1 MASRPRLDRSS
12 LRLREWPAVD
22 DRALGDEV
30 RATFRDRRE
39 ALQAYANGALIAD
52 IEAGGVDRRTLR
64 RLLQRAQQPHAD
76 GRIWGWRALVPQARV
91 KTYERQQAPKV
102 LVHGKAGNAGA
113 FSQLLDRF
121 PELEE
126 SLRRELTSAVTLVPG
141 GEHGRLKG
149 VKAAAERFQGRCR
162 ALGLTA
168 RDYPLNQKDKAVR
181 SLART
186 LRGWLDDDVA
196 LAARAAGA
204 LVKPSS
210 ALRSAP
216 ERAALLAFD
225 TVEFDAHKMD
235 LRLKVVDVDPA
246 GGEQVREI
254 ERVWLLAIIDVATRC
269 ILGWNLSLARE
280 CDRFDVVETIRRALV
295 PQSPPAVTLPGLR
308 LQPGGGLVSHS
319 IDATRYACW
328 RQMRLDNAR
337 AHLATTSLDVLCET
351 LGSTADFGP
360 AYHPDD
366 RPFIERFFGTV
377 TQSLSKRLPGAL
389 PGADGARASLAR
401 LRNAK
406 DGLRLLVTVQ
416 ELEELLAVAIW
427 NYHGTPH
434 AGLGGQTPLE
444 VMQRHVLG
452 DPANGLPPMR
462 LRQLPPLMQQHPA
475 LLHDPVHC
483 RVHANLSRGQRPY
496 ITYMHVRYTSK
507 QLAASQALVGQQLR
521 VHVDPRDLRQL
532 TAVTEAGHILEPLV
546 ASSIWRLEPH
556 SLWLRR
562 EFFKAKRARE
572 LNAND
577 GGNPIEAF
585 VEQRRRQAAK
595 RKRSASDLAR
605 IQQVRRHGQ
614 PALPEAADALAAS
627 AAVAVA
633 VAGSSSALDQLA
645 TGPVKAKKLRIRSG
659 FAR

>member
-1 MASRPRLDRSS
+1 MANRARPDRHS
-12 LRLREWPAVD
+12 LRTREWPALDERVLD
-22 DRALGDEV
+22 EGVKAL
-30 RATFRDRRE
+30 FRRRRD
-39 ALQAYANGALIAD
+39 ALQAYANGARIAD
-52 IEAGGVDRRTLR
+52 IESDGVDRRTLR
-64 RLLQRAQQPHAD
+64 RLLQRALQPHPD
-76 GRIWGWRALVPQARV
+76 GRIWGWRALVPQVRV
-91 KTYERQQAPKV
+91 KAYERQVAPKV
-102 LVHGKAGNAGA
+102 LVHSKAGNAGS
-113 FSQLLDRF
+113 FGQLLERF
-121 PELEE
+121 PELQA
-126 SLRRELTSAVTLVPG
+126 SLRKELISGVTLVPG
-141 GEHGRLKG
+141 GENGRLKG
-149 VKAAAERFQGRCR
+149 VKAAAERFRGRCR

-181 SLART
+181 SMART
-186 LRGWLDDDVA
+186 LRGWLTADVA
-196 LAARAAGA
+196 LAARSAGA
-204 LVKPSS
+204 LIKPSS

-216 ERAALLAFD
+216 ERAALVAFD

-235 LRLKVVDVDPA
+235 VRLKVVDVDPA

-280 CDRFDVVETIRRALV
+280 CDRTDVVETIRRALV
-295 PQSPPAVTLPGLR
+295 PQVPPTVTLPGLR

-351 LGSTADFGP
+351 LGCTADFGP

-377 TQSLSKRLPGAL
+377 TRTLSKRLPGAL
-389 PGADGARASLAR
+389 PGPEGARAALAR

-406 DGLRLLVTVQ
+406 GSLRLLVTVQ
-416 ELEELLAVAIW
+416 ELEELLAVTIW

-434 AGLGGQTPLE
+434 SGLGGQTPLE
-444 VMQRHVLG
+444 VMHRHVMG
-452 DPANGLPPMR
+452 DASAGVAPMR

-475 LLHDPVHC
+475 LLHDPVLC
-483 RVHANLSRGQRPY
+483 RVHANVARGQRPY
-496 ITYMHVRYTSK
+496 ITYMHVRYTST
-507 QLAASQALVGQQLR
+507 QLSASQALLGQHLR

-532 TAVTEAGHILEPLV
+532 TAVTQDGHILEPLL

-556 SLWLRR
+556 SQWLRR

-572 LNAND
+572 LDADD

-585 VEQRRRQAAK
+585 VEQRRRKAAK
-595 RKRSASDLAR
+595 RKRAASDLAR
-605 IQQVRRHGQ
+605 IQQVRRHAE
-614 PALPEAADALAAS
+614 PTLREPFDAAS
-627 AAVAVA
+627 AATAVSGNST
-633 VAGSSSALDQLA
+633 VLGQLA
-645 TGPVKAKKLRIRSG
+645 TGPVKAKKLRIEPG